1 MPCTHDPE
9 HWRRRAGELRTI
21 ASAMT
26 GMVRAKES
34 ILRIAEQYEL
44 KALKAEG
51 RLRGLASTSR
61 PLL

>member
-1 MPCTHDPE
+1 
-9 HWRRRAGELRTI
+9 
-21 ASAMT
+21 MT